1 MAWGLRVEIGI
12 VLACRFVVQ
21 EGRKLLRSNPRF
33 PSSNTKA
40 AWPKIAKMAKSIN
53 LPGCRIGVREQS
65 GETII
70 LVGIAVAIRSA
81 DFNFGA

>member
-1 MAWGLRVEIGI
+1 
-12 VLACRFVVQ
+12 
-21 EGRKLLRSNPRF
+21 
-33 PSSNTKA
+33 
-40 AWPKIAKMAKSIN
+40 MAKSIN
-53 LPGCRIGVREQS
+53 LPECRIGVREQS